1 MAKNQTKATEP
12 ETTAAPYVTKYT
24 IEELA
29 EASTAF
35 ATDKLI
41 VLAALKSA
49 GKDSYSMDEATK
61 IVKAFKSKEVK
72 N

>member
-1 MAKNQTKATEP
+1 MAKNQTKTTEAP
-12 ETTAAPYVTKYT
+12 TPAPYVERYN

-35 ATDKLI
+35 GTNKVI

-49 GKDSYSMDEATK
+49 GQESYSMDEATR
-61 IVKAFKSKEVK
+61 IVKAFKSKEVTK
-72 N
+72 